1 MRKAFV
7 IEKTTTTQDVLH
19 SATQVF
25 RTRFNID
32 AAVLK
37 ESYKANSLKLERRL
51 RMYEKLM
58 PVLNSWDRDT
68 QNELILEAS
77 DSPKN
82 DTDLL
87 SRGAP
92 QVQPKAI
99 SMHMYHSFKKGR
111 WIKSWTTLSS
121 DGQVY
126 LSKHKPDAGRTT
138 EVRGIGHMS
147 DFDIYTM
154 KKNDIEELRP
164 KRKHVCVIKSQQKQ
178 ILFEGHQENFVHFF
192 STSHPT
198 DYQEWV
204 DACQEWRSWYLSK
217 PPKVLGIN
225 PLHTIAMPGKKTYT
239 FDEYYKGTNLEDE
252 SSDWQ
257 PKGPVQRT
265 PARLAPDQ
273 KRYDSGNEYR
283 ESMDDPDYRSPVS
296 PRQTSRQIPF
306 HLRHGSQSQPR
317 PIPST
322 APIPQ
327 ETFSQGGLLGRSYS
341 QRHQYTSGDPRL
353 GNPDFMGTAFTG
365 GLLADL
371 KYNGLHSP
379 GGSYAPHNPLANGAY
394 TSRPSTSHNNS
405 AHNTPK
411 TYAADSMRR
420 PSLAH
425 SRPGS
430 RPGTSGSGAGG
441 GGVPPVPE
449 LPWLDPTVK
458 PLVDFTPQFQEAPQW
473 RSEGKGHGVKAKEGV
488 PLVDL
493 AGSKYVDGKK
503 YNPEEFRRLAS
514 G

>member
-1 MRKAFV
+1 
-7 IEKTTTTQDVLH
+7 
-19 SATQVF
+19 
-25 RTRFNID
+25 
-32 AAVLK
+32 
-37 ESYKANSLKLERRL
+37 
-51 RMYEKLM
+51 M

-111 WIKSWTTLSS
+111 WIKSWITLSS

-126 LSKHKPDAGRTT
+126 LSKQKPNAGRTT

-154 KKNDIEELRP
+154 KKNDVEELRP

-217 PPKVLGIN
+217 PPKFVEIN
-225 PLHTIAMPGKKTYT
+225 PLHNIAMPGKKTST
-239 FDEYYKGTNLEDE
+239 FDEYYKDTNLEGE
-252 SSDWQ
+252 SSGWQ
-257 PKGPVQRT
+257 LKGPAKRKT
-265 PARLAPDQ
+265 ARLAGGDLQPSMN
-273 KRYDSGNEYR
+273 RHTA
-283 ESMDDPDYRSPVS
+283 SMDGDDSDYCSPIS

-341 QRHQYTSGDPRL
+341 QRYQYTSGDPRL
-353 GNPDFMGTAFTG
+353 GNSDFMAEAFTG
-365 GLLADL
+365 GLLADP
-371 KYNGLHSP
+371 KYNGLHSVS
-379 GGSYAPHNPLANGAY
+379 GSYAPQNALANGGY

-405 AHNTPK
+405 VHNTPK

-441 GGVPPVPE
+441 VPPVPD
-449 LPWLDPTVK
+449 LPWLDSTIK
-458 PLVDFTPQFQEAPQW
+458 PLVDFKPQFQEAPQW

-493 AGSKYVDGKK
+493 AGSKFADGKK

-514 G
+514 R